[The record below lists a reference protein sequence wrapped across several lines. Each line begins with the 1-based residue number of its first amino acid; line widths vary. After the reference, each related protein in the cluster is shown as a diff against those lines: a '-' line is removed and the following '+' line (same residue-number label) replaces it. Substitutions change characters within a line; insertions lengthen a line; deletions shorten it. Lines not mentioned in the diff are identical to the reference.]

1 MFGLFPLR
9 HRGPGR
15 AIVAG
20 MFTTVNGASPTAVRG
35 QGFTVAWV
43 AEGRWTVTL
52 DKPVNAFDAI
62 LVSVAAETLFGAG
75 TQELIEVY
83 VDQDSID
90 TDSFEI
96 VQLRNTDTSG
106 AASALQDDP
115 GSMISFLAV
124 CRIGNHNA

>member
-1 MFGLFPLR
+1 MRGLYPLR
-9 HRGPGR
+9 HRGPSR
-15 AIVAG
+15 CVVAG

-35 QGFTVAWV
+35 VGFTVAWV

-52 DKPVNAFDAI
+52 QEPVNAFDSI
-62 LVSVAAETLFGAG
+62 VVSVAAETLFGAG
-75 TQELIEVY
+75 SQELIEVY

-96 VQLRNTDTSG
+96 VQMRNTDTSG

-115 GSMISFLAV
+115 GSMISFIAV

>member
-1 MFGLFPLR
+1 MRGLFPFR
-9 HRGPGR
+9 IRGPSR
-15 AIVAG
+15 VMVAG
-20 MFTTVNGASPTAVRG
+20 SFVTVNGSSPTSVRG
-35 QGFTVAWV
+35 VGFTVAWV

-52 DKPVNAFDAI
+52 QEAVNAIDSI
-62 LVSVAAETLFGAG
+62 TLGVAPETLFGAG

-115 GSMISFLAV
+115 GSMISFQAV